1 MFWKLRF
8 ILILSLVGV
17 MPKAICD
24 EQAPKA
30 WYAADF
36 SIGNSVGLGTFFVGA
51 AASPQWTTSF
61 TVAPSVNLPLPSS
74 WPRIFVNAEL
84 AANVWWLN
92 SIDTS
97 SFDAANRIQFED
109 LVFGF
114 SAPAVYEFSDLG
126 ISFSVGVPFI
136 IPISTSSRALGRVLS
151 FGASAGVTFKK
162 NQFSVSLTPHAKA
175 WFHSG
180 QSKTISCN
188 DTQGDRS
195 FDLGL
200 LNPQNV
206 DFEVDQYMMA
216 LSFYRD
222 ESADGS
228 TCILAGRQNTW
239 TLKMPLSAAYS
250 LESHKFAI
258 GLSYYWNFL
267 RPLEYRPELSSPN
280 SSGQSFTQTVL
291 GKLAY
296 TYVLPTTFD
305 LALSAGV
312 ISYQS
317 VFSKTGSL
325 LFPFFDFVTPVKNQT
340 HVFLEMTASI

>member
-1 MFWKLRF
+1 MSWKLKI
-8 ILILSLVGV
+8 ILLVFLGV
-17 MPKAICD
+17 MPQAICE
-24 EQAPKA
+24 EQQQKQS
-30 WYAADF
+30 WYSADF
-36 SIGNSVGLGTFFVGA
+36 SIANSVGLGTFFVGP

-74 WPRIFVNAEL
+74 WPHILVNAEL

-92 SIDTS
+92 SLETSAFDT
-97 SFDAANRIQFED
+97 ANRIQFED
-109 LVFGF
+109 LAFGF
-114 SAPAVYEFSDLG
+114 SAPKVYEFPDLG
-126 ISFSVGVPFI
+126 ISFSAGVPFI
-136 IPISTSSRALGRVLS
+136 IPISTSSRAFSRVLS
-151 FGASAGVTFKK
+151 LGILTGVSFKK
-162 NQFSVSLTPHAKA
+162 HQFSVSFTPQAKA
-175 WFHSG
+175 WIHSG
-180 QSKTISCN
+180 QSKTIACN
-188 DTQGDRS
+188 DLQGERA

-222 ESADGS
+222 ESANGS
-228 TCILAGRQNTW
+228 TCMIAGRQNTW
-239 TLKMPLSAAYS
+239 TLKLPLSAAYS

-280 SSGQSFTQTVL
+280 SSSQSFTQTVL
-291 GKLAY
+291 GRAAY
-296 TYVLPTTFD
+296 TYVLPTSFD
-305 LALSAGV
+305 MALSTGV

-317 VFSKTGSL
+317 VFAKTGSL